1 MTYSTVNTS
10 THTLPHTFKQQLM
23 LLILALVAVIAVTA
37 PQPAYAEQALISPG
51 DQLNITFVGEAGFED
66 PFEVDREGY
75 ITLPEVGQLMVS
87 SLSIEDVTLLVKQQL
102 SESYRQTDR
111 IQITL
116 HAKRLLITVLGYVR
130 QPGEVD
136 IPGNGNL
143 QMALTAAGGLKP
155 GAQLNK
161 VQLKRNGETLT
172 INYKEYLDSGDSQ
185 LIPDLKPLDVIFIPS
200 SPLTGNVEV
209 EFDAAS
215 LLSGGDAAEKKQS
228 VRIFGEVHNPGTFTF
243 DEDQNLVDLLMR
255 AGGVTRYASVEQ
267 IRLITDGDPKLF
279 DLKGYLDS
287 GNATDMPDV
296 TAGATI
302 FVPMKEEEVKTGNRT
317 VYVMGEVFR
326 PGAYESKAEATFFDI
341 LANAGGPTRYART
354 REIRVISRDGKVSEF
369 DLQAYTEGLASA
381 PVPQVRPG
389 DAIFVPEKNDMNQT
403 SWLKIAPKNAVHVM
417 GAVTNPGRY
426 EWSDEMSLLDLLA
439 EASGPAKDADLTAL
453 NIKRTGQKPFVFD
466 LNGYLKGTHRK
477 NLPQLKGGDT
487 LIIPRL
493 PELPAG
499 NKAVWMRQ
507 TSEESVF
514 VLGQVGVPG
523 RYRFT
528 GEQGFLDVLSAA
540 NGPSQQADLRE
551 VRIIHRSSRTVH
563 ITQLDLALYLET
575 GDQSLIPQLNSG
587 DIIFVPD
594 QELTNYENQAS
605 KSVRIMGAL
614 NSPGYYR
621 FNESMNLL
629 DLMALAGGPTNA
641 ANLED
646 LHIIYQGC
654 CDTRTVHF
662 NLKDYM
668 EDPSGTLLPV
678 IRPGDSVYLPPI
690 DHSTRSEFMGVVRDL
705 VSVATLLLLIL

>member
-1 MTYSTVNTS
+1 MTYSTVNTA
-10 THTLPHTFKQQLM
+10 THTLPRTFKQQLM
-23 LLILALVAVIAVTA
+23 LLILALVAVIAVSA
-37 PQPAYAEQALISPG
+37 PQTAYAEQALISPG
-51 DQLNITFVGEAGFED
+51 DQLNIAFVGEAGFED

-102 SESYRQTDR
+102 SESYRQTER
-111 IQITL
+111 IQISL

-215 LLSGGDAAEKKQS
+215 LLSGGDAAEKKLS

-403 SWLKIAPKNAVHVM
+403 SWLKILMDLQMPEMNGYEATEAIRRMPELNDTPIVAMTANVMTSDKERCFSVGMNDFLPKPVQMNALENLLYRWLGSESVETLVSE
-417 GAVTNPGRY
+417 ASEETLK
-426 EWSDEMSLLDLLA
+426 ESAADEVETLLA
-439 EASGPAKDADLTAL
+439 NKALDNKEQANEDQPEILSLSAIQQMERDIGKERCLQMIEIVNNELQKRSKALYEAFSQGDSGAIQHQAHTLKSTSASFGLLQLSGLSKQIEHYYRADGEDNADVDIDALV
-453 NIKRTGQKPFVFD
+453 K
-466 LNGYLKGTHRK
+466 
-477 NLPQLKGGDT
+477 
-487 LIIPRL
+487 RL
-493 PELPAG
+493 PE
-499 NKAVWMRQ
+499 
-507 TSEESVF
+507 
-514 VLGQVGVPG
+514 VLDIGVTALEN
-523 RYRFT
+523 YRDT
-528 GEQGFLDVLSAA
+528 L
-540 NGPSQQADLRE
+540 E
-551 VRIIHRSSRTVH
+551 V
-563 ITQLDLALYLET
+563 D
-575 GDQSLIPQLNSG
+575 
-587 DIIFVPD
+587 
-594 QELTNYENQAS
+594 
-605 KSVRIMGAL
+605 
-614 NSPGYYR
+614 
-621 FNESMNLL
+621 
-629 DLMALAGGPTNA
+629 
-641 ANLED
+641 
-646 LHIIYQGC
+646 
-654 CDTRTVHF
+654 
-662 NLKDYM
+662 
-668 EDPSGTLLPV
+668 
-678 IRPGDSVYLPPI
+678 
-690 DHSTRSEFMGVVRDL
+690 
-705 VSVATLLLLIL
+705 